1 MIPISLV
8 SLTVVVL
15 LQFINVQALFD
26 VPGTVNVSLMV
37 NSCDDGKRSI
47 CSNCTTFSLC
57 LGGKSIGEIP
67 CGSATPHCVQGDVEA
82 TCSDHPASECDVV
95 ERPWYITCPSVGV
108 LPDPVHCDHYHNCSQ
123 RDSPSELFQCPPGYI
138 FNTVTQTC
146 RSRSVQ
152 KCAESPC
159 RAANTLV
166 PYGPSHMY
174 YVLCVPRKESESVEQ
189 QLEPYIFRCPDRAP
203 FNVTTQACEY
213 RCVTQG
219 NFADSLDLNSYFQCY
234 RKDDGG
240 FVALKKGCQK
250 DGDGMVAKFNA
261 TVGECIP

>member
-8 SLTVVVL
+8 SLTVVSL
-15 LQFINVQALFD
+15 LQLINVQALYD
-26 VPGTVNVSLMV
+26 MSGTRVNVSLMV

-57 LGGKSIGEIP
+57 LGGKSIGEIL

-95 ERPWYITCPSVGV
+95 ERPWSITCPSVGV

-123 RDSPSELFQCPPGYI
+123 RDSPPNLS
-138 FNTVTQTC
+138 
-146 RSRSVQ
+146 SVLRGT
-152 KCAESPC
+152 SL
-159 RAANTLV
+159 TW
-166 PYGPSHMY
+166 
-174 YVLCVPRKESESVEQ
+174 KESEVAEQ

-203 FNVTTQACEY
+203 FNVTSQACEY

-250 DGDGMVAKFNA
+250 DGNGMVAKFNA
-261 TVGECIP
+261 TGGTPLDHYLDHSSNAVNSFTFFLFLLCNVCRCFVLIARR